1 VKLRLFIILL
11 LNLAVI
17 SCVQRPSP
25 ELLAQFKQ
33 PSTYLAVDPSS
44 SNYQDVQRLRDFQPE
59 RTGVLILSDGLSAFA
74 ARIAL
79 IDRANQS
86 IDAQY
91 YMLKGDLTG
100 DIFLARL
107 LKASKRGVRVRLL
120 IDDINTASMD
130 DKLTAL
136 AMQPNIEL
144 RVFNPFYQRGF
155 RGGNMLGDFG
165 RLNKR
170 MHNKS
175 LTVDGLATVVGGR
188 NIGDEYFA
196 ATEEVNFNDFDAL
209 AIGPV
214 VEKVSQAFD
223 LYWNSEQTY
232 PIEALNTADVDS
244 HAEFLKLE
252 QQLYQNDVKSFI
264 QAHQRYAQLFANKRL
279 ADFLYWCD
287 GEVLVDH
294 PVKGTDFPQDV
305 SDNLARLLSHAEQSI
320 LLSSPYFVPGEAG
333 TDVLVALAEKGI
345 DISVLTNSLAATD
358 VAAVHAGYKKYRK
371 RLVEGNVFLYE
382 LKPNATQKQR
392 LAFFGKGAS
401 RASLHSKVF
410 VIDEETLFVG
420 SFNWDPR
427 SISLNTEMGLVLTC
441 PDLSKEIVHKVKM
454 NLPYKSYQLSLDS
467 EDDLIWTE
475 AYRDKQAS
483 TYDSEPLASF
493 WRKFQSWIAGLL
505 PIESQL

>member
-1 VKLRLFIILL
+1 M
-11 LNLAVI
+11 
-17 SCVQRPSP
+17 
-25 ELLAQFKQ
+25 LAQYKR

-44 SNYQDVQRLRDFQPE
+44 NNYQDIQRLRDFQPE
-59 RTGVLILSDGLSAFA
+59 RTGVLVLNDGLGAFA
-74 ARIAL
+74 VRIAL
-79 IDRANQS
+79 IDRASQS

-175 LTVDGLATVVGGR
+175 LTIDGLATVVGGR

-223 LYWNSEQTY
+223 LYWNSEQSY
-232 PIEALNTADVDS
+232 PIEALNSKDVDS

-264 QAHQRYAQLFANKRL
+264 RAHQSYAQLLADKRM

-287 GEVLVDH
+287 GDVLVDH
-294 PVKGTDFPQDV
+294 PVKGTDYPQDV
-305 SDNLARLLSHAEQSI
+305 SHNLAKLLSHAEQSI
-320 LLSSPYFVPGEAG
+320 LLSSPYFIPGEAG
-333 TDVLVALAEKGI
+333 SDALVALADKGI

-371 RLVEGNVFLYE
+371 RLVEGNVFIYE
-382 LKPNATQKQR
+382 LKPDAKQKQR
-392 LAFFGKGAS
+392 LAFFGKSAS

-441 PDLSKEIVHKVKM
+441 PDLGKEIAHRVKN
-454 NLPYKSYQLSLDS
+454 NLPYRSYQLSLDS
-467 EDDLIWTE
+467 KDDLVWTE
-475 AYRDKQAS
+475 AFRDKAARV
-483 TYDSEPLASF
+483 YDSEPQASI
-493 WRKFQSWIAGLL
+493 WRKFQSWIIGLL
-505 PIESQL
+505 PVESQL